1 MCILK
6 KLFYFIDLRVFGD
19 THPPEVGKARQTCH
33 PRLRCT
39 WASTPA
45 PRWLRHP
52 PHPPRRTAPSPRP
65 AVAGRA
71 VAGRL
76 LAAALRDSA
85 PRRCSEGC
93 APGGNLLRKANFG
106 EPLLPGTPGRRPGAG
121 CGQAGVCGAG
131 GSGTGPAAWPGSAA
145 HPAEENEKHEKLR
158 LEREQEQKA
167 AGKASVPRAN
177 SAIPPE
183 EPRSELLV
191 PISPPAPAPPP
202 PPPLAA
208 PISVIPIPVV
218 TSPPQ
223 QAAQTTLSPP
233 LVQRHQPLVSTPS
246 VTKEASSV
254 APVIQ
259 RPPGPLL
266 PDGKAATPP
275 SGSPKQLQ
283 HYAAPVLAISQ
294 HHVVQQPIQP
304 QPHQPLQH
312 PGAPPQLGALKLAP
326 AEDTKPN
333 EQKKRPGGVGT
344 REVHNKLE
352 KNRRAHLKECFE
364 TLKRNIPNVDDKKTS
379 NLSVLRSALR
389 YIQTLKRKEKEYE
402 HEMERLAREKIAT
415 QQRLAE
421 LKNELSQWMDILEID
436 RIIRQTV
443 QPEDDQAST
452 STASEGEDNMDEDME
467 DDRPVNSLPKLT
479 QRQHPE
485 LLKAVP
491 SNAASHHPAVL
502 PQHLS
507 IQQKQTPAHAQ
518 PPIQTQALVQ
528 PQAIVPAQT
537 HIVAAST
544 VQSTVIAHTATTHAS
559 VIQTVNHVIQGPQ
572 TKHIAHIAPST
583 SSPVQLTT
591 AAQPIGHITVHPA
604 TINHMAHLGPQLPI
618 YPQPVAV
625 SQPVVSHIA
634 HTISH
639 QQVNGTTNLG
649 QQAVMAKPAVGT
661 QVVHHPQL
669 VGQTVLNPVTM
680 VTMPSFP
687 VSTLKLA

>member
-1 MCILK
+1 RGLGMANSVIKVL
-6 KLFYFIDLRVFGD
+6 IV
-19 THPPEVGKARQTCH
+19 
-33 PRLRCT
+33 
-39 WASTPA
+39 
-45 PRWLRHP
+45 
-52 PHPPRRTAPSPRP
+52 TALVS
-65 AVAGRA
+65 
-71 VAGRL
+71 L
-76 LAAALRDSA
+76 
-85 PRRCSEGC
+85 
-93 APGGNLLRKANFG
+93 
-106 EPLLPGTPGRRPGAG
+106 
-121 CGQAGVCGAG
+121 
-131 GSGTGPAAWPGSAA
+131 
-145 HPAEENEKHEKLR
+145 AEENEKHEKLR
-158 LEREQEQKA
+158 LEREQEQK
-167 AGKASVPRAN
+167 KASVQRVNHALPV
-177 SAIPPE
+177 E
-183 EPRSELLV
+183 EPRNEMLAV
-191 PISPPAPAPPP
+191 PISPPVPAPPP

-208 PISVIPIPVV
+208 PISVIPVPVV

-233 LVQRHQPLVSTPS
+233 LVHRHQPLASTPS
-246 VTKEASSV
+246 VAKEASSV

-259 RPPGPLL
+259 RPSGPLL
-266 PDGKAATPP
+266 PDAKAAAVP

-294 HHVVQQPIQP
+294 HHIVQQPIQP
-304 QPHQPLQH
+304 QPPQPPLQQH

-326 AEDTKPN
+326 AEDAKPN

-452 STASEGEDNMDEDME
+452 STASEGEDNIDEDME

-491 SNAASHHPAVL
+491 PNATSHHPAVL

-507 IQQKQTPAHAQ
+507 LQQKQPPAHAQ
-518 PPIQTQALVQ
+518 PPMQTQALVQ

-604 TINHMAHLGPQLPI
+604 TINHMAHLGQQLPL

-639 QQVNGTTNLG
+639 QQVNGTANLG
-649 QQAVMAKPAVGT
+649 QPAVMAKPAVGT